1 MKAAVLYEKFQPLA
15 IEDLELG
22 EPREREVCVKLTAS
36 GVCHSDLHYMK
47 GDREHPVPV
56 VLGHEGAG
64 IVESVG
70 PGVGY
75 AQPGDHVV
83 LSFVPT
89 CGQCSYCVKGRQ
101 NLCEARYNLRG
112 RMLDGST
119 RLLTGLRKY
128 TISTVFP
135 PLASTQL
142 FQKIVS

>member
-47 GDREHPVPV
+47 GDREHPMPV

-101 NLCEARYNLRG
+101 NLSL
-112 RMLDGST
+112 
-119 RLLTGLRKY
+119 
-128 TISTVFP
+128 IH
-135 PLASTQL
+135 
-142 FQKIVS
+142 I